1 MFDPQRLI
9 FLHGLFGS
17 SQGFKARLLRSQ
29 FPEMVI
35 PDFQGDLEE
44 RMAQLAP
51 VLGQFPEWTVIGSSF
66 GGLMAALVA
75 CRQPGLVRKLV
86 LLAPAL
92 IWPDFA
98 AEPPGPI
105 DVPTLAYH
113 GLQDDV
119 IPLAAV
125 QPLLE
130 KVFNKLELHVVADDH
145 SLHETVTGLDWPAL
159 LSLET
164 P

>member
-17 SQGFKARLLRSQ
+17 SQGFKAQLLRSQ
-29 FPEMVI
+29 FPGMVI
-35 PDFQGDLEE
+35 PDFEGDLEE

-51 VLGQFPEWTVIGSSF
+51 ILDRQPVWTVIGSSF
-66 GGLMAALVA
+66 GGLMAALA
-75 CRQPGLVRKLV
+75 ASRQPGRVRRLV

-98 AEPPGPI
+98 AHPPAPV

-113 GLQDDV
+113 GSRDDV

-130 KVFNKLELHVVADDH
+130 QVFTNLELHVVDDDH
-145 SLHETVTGLDWPAL
+145 SLHETVKGLDWPAL

-164 P
+164 S